1 MVNAEV
7 LKDFNRYPDIVA
19 KAAELLAKGD
29 SVCVL
34 LGNHCAVATTWDSDI
49 SAIARKVELDPKYED
64 GINHL
69 GYLGW
74 DAGST
79 VDQPVVAGTITAKAT
94 RQDPAIRVQAKIE
107 HDPHHHRLAYR
118 LNCGRDV
125 LVEEI
130 RITPSTLGYLAGSK
144 DAIRADLI
152 RRLPDRVMDQFPGHG
167 GFLIK
172 PRCGRRIAPLL
183 GHGCAGLPAC
193 VRFQQRLFQLSFWLV
208 GRRH

>member
-1 MVNAEV
+1 MFTETA
-7 LKDFNRYPDIVA
+7 P
-19 KAAELLAKGD
+19 
-29 SVCVL
+29 
-34 LGNHCAVATTWDSDI
+34 TT
-49 SAIARKVELDPKYED
+49 
-64 GINHL
+64 
-69 GYLGW
+69 
-74 DAGST
+74 T
-79 VDQPVVAGTITAKAT
+79 VT
-94 RQDPAIRVQAKIE
+94 RQNPAMRVQAKIE
-107 HDPHHHRLAYR
+107 HDPHHHRLAFR

-152 RRLPDRVMDQFPGHG
+152 NRLPDRVMDQFPGHG

>member
-1 MVNAEV
+1 MKTFTETA
-7 LKDFNRYPDIVA
+7 P
-19 KAAELLAKGD
+19 
-29 SVCVL
+29 
-34 LGNHCAVATTWDSDI
+34 TT
-49 SAIARKVELDPKYED
+49 
-64 GINHL
+64 
-69 GYLGW
+69 
-74 DAGST
+74 T
-79 VDQPVVAGTITAKAT
+79 VT
-94 RQDPAIRVQAKIE
+94 RQNPAMRVQAKIE

-172 PRCGRRIAPLL
+172 PVAEGELPRYLIMVALVSQPVSDSNSDFSSLVFGWLSNDIETSLPEMIDREIRDLDWDQ
-183 GHGCAGLPAC
+183 CA
-193 VRFQQRLFQLSFWLV
+193 VDDKF
-208 GRRH
+208 

>member
-79 VDQPVVAGTITAKAT
+79 VDQPV
-94 RQDPAIRVQAKIE
+94 RSEERRVGKE
-107 HDPHHHRLAYR
+107 CRYR
-118 LNCGRDV
+118 
-125 LVEEI
+125 
-130 RITPSTLGYLAGSK
+130 
-144 DAIRADLI
+144 
-152 RRLPDRVMDQFPGHG
+152 
-167 GFLIK
+167 
-172 PRCGRRIAPLL
+172 
-183 GHGCAGLPAC
+183 
-193 VRFQQRLFQLSFWLV
+193 W
-208 GRRH
+208 

>member
-49 SAIARKVELDPKYED
+49 SALARKVELDPKYED

-94 RQDPAIRVQAKIE
+94 RQNPAIRVQAKIE

-118 LNCGRDV
+118 LNCGRDA

-172 PRCGRRIAPLL
+172 HVAEGELPRPD
-183 GHGCAGLPAC
+183 HGCTGLPAC
-193 VRFQQRLFQLSFWLV
+193 VRFQQRLFQLRLWLV
-208 GRRH
+208 EQ